1 MKIGD
6 IVRYNTATSLN
17 VTGIVIGFNKK
28 GEGGKDFTHILRDNG
43 VVEIRMSHILEVLKP
58 EGTDEE

>member
-43 VVEIRMSHILEVLKP
+43 AVEIRMSHILEVLKP